1 MSDEFDRLEQGLK
14 SLGTTPTPRR
24 RASDLDAAM
33 QAFEQHQEGL
43 VREKQDRENLGRE
56 KQGQEKQGREK
67 QGQEKSNQDSADDM
81 RITPERPWWANV
93 TTGVMAMVFKIPLS
107 KIRFFKTRLFK
118 TRFFKSLFFRIQSL
132 SRPIP
137 ALTSLASVAVLGL
150 GVYLLIP
157 HWQDDQDP
165 VPDVSPGAVQ
175 QSAQKTADGAE
186 ETLSESESRAG
197 LANQAQERVVT
208 ESTARS
214 QLETSPA
221 DLGMAMDAPDVAMS
235 RGSAGSAALD
245 SRVRRQVGSAEMST
259 VRISNGHAPTL
270 MAPASEASSEA
281 FPEFESN
288 GLKVTAES
296 PVSTFSVDVDTAGYG
311 IVRSSLMNG
320 QMPPPGA
327 VRIEEMI
334 NYFPYDYSAPHQS
347 APHQSAPNQSAPNQ
361 SAPEHSAP
369 SQPAPGA
376 DDDAF
381 RTTVTTMEA
390 PWDSGRQLVTIGI
403 QGRQPAIEDR
413 PPLNL
418 VLLVDTSGSM
428 QGQNRLPLLK
438 QSMRL
443 MLGELR
449 ADDEVAIV
457 TYAGSAGVTLEPTPA
472 QDRAAILTAL
482 DQLQA
487 GGGTAGAAGL
497 QQAYQLANRMAED
510 GEVSRVLLATDGDF
524 NIGISDPE
532 ALETY
537 IGKQRDSGTYLSV
550 LGFGRGNL
558 DDATMQALAQHGN
571 GQAAYIDTLSEAQ
584 KVLVDQLTGA
594 LVPIADDVKIQVEFN
609 PARVQEYRLI
619 GYETRSLAREDFSND
634 KVDAGDIGA
643 GHQVTAIY
651 EITPVGSESAL
662 TEPLRYADQHIDQ
675 PGGAVSG
682 GGNEDEL
689 GFLRLRYKAPG
700 ETTSQLIETPIP
712 IDSEAP
718 SEDARF
724 AVAIAGFG
732 QLLSGS
738 VYLGEW
744 SWKDAIALAEQSR
757 GEDRFGYRAEA
768 IRLMRLAGS
777 LDDASSHGE
786 ESGELSR

>member
-14 SLGTTPTPRR
+14 SLGTTPAPRR
-24 RASDLDAAM
+24 RARDLDAAM

-43 VREKQDRENLGRE
+43 VRENLGR
-56 KQGQEKQGREK
+56 EKQGREK
-67 QGQEKSNQDSADDM
+67 QGRAKSHQDSADDM
-81 RITPERPWWANV
+81 RITAERPWWANV
-93 TTGVMAMVFKIPLS
+93 KTGVMAMVFK
-107 KIRFFKTRLFK
+107 
-118 TRFFKSLFFRIQSL
+118 TRFSKFLSLRK
-132 SRPIP
+132 PIP

-165 VPDVSPGAVQ
+165 VPDVNPGAVQ

-186 ETLSESESRAG
+186 ETLSESESRAD
-197 LANQAQERVVT
+197 LAKQAQERVVT

-235 RGSAGSAALD
+235 RGSGGSAALD

-259 VRISNGHAPTL
+259 VRISNGHAPSL
-270 MAPASEASSEA
+270 MAPAPEASSEA

-334 NYFPYDYSAPHQS
+334 NYFPYDY
-347 APHQSAPNQSAPNQ
+347 SAPNQ

-482 DQLQA
+482 DQLHA

-609 PARVQEYRLI
+609 PARVHEYRLI
-619 GYETRSLAREDFSND
+619 GYETRNLAREDFSND

-682 GGNEDEL
+682 GGNDDEL

-768 IRLMRLAGS
+768 IRLMRLASS
-777 LDDASSHGE
+777 LDNASPNGE
-786 ESGELSR
+786 EAGELSR

>member
-14 SLGTTPTPRR
+14 SLGTTPAPRR
-24 RASDLDAAM
+24 RARDLDAAM
-33 QAFEQHQEGL
+33 QAFEQHQEGW

-67 QGQEKSNQDSADDM
+67 QGRAKSHQDSADDM
-81 RITPERPWWANV
+81 RITAERPWWANV
-93 TTGVMAMVFKIPLS
+93 KTGVMAMVFK
-107 KIRFFKTRLFK
+107 
-118 TRFFKSLFFRIQSL
+118 TRFSKFLSLRK
-132 SRPIP
+132 PIP

-186 ETLSESESRAG
+186 ETLSESESRAD
-197 LANQAQERVVT
+197 LAKQAQERVVT

-259 VRISNGHAPTL
+259 VRISNGHAPSL
-270 MAPASEASSEA
+270 MAPAPEASSEA

-334 NYFPYDYSAPHQS
+334 NYFPYDYSAP
-347 APHQSAPNQSAPNQ
+347 NQSAPNQ
-361 SAPEHSAP
+361 SAP

-482 DQLQA
+482 DQLHA

-609 PARVQEYRLI
+609 PARVHEYRLI
-619 GYETRSLAREDFSND
+619 GYETRNLAREDFSND

-682 GGNEDEL
+682 GGNDDEL

-768 IRLMRLAGS
+768 IRLMRLASS
-777 LDDASSHGE
+777 LDNASPNGE
-786 ESGELSR
+786 EAGELSR

>member
-14 SLGTTPTPRR
+14 SLGTTPAPRR
-24 RASDLDAAM
+24 RARDLDAAM
-33 QAFEQHQEGL
+33 QAFEQHQEGW

-67 QGQEKSNQDSADDM
+67 QGQEKSHQDSADDM

-93 TTGVMAMVFKIPLS
+93 KTGVMAMVFK
-107 KIRFFKTRLFK
+107 
-118 TRFFKSLFFRIQSL
+118 TRFSKFLSLRK
-132 SRPIP
+132 PIP

-197 LANQAQERVVT
+197 LANQAQEPVVT

-270 MAPASEASSEA
+270 MAPAPEASSEA

-334 NYFPYDYSAPHQS
+334 NYFPYDYSAP
-347 APHQSAPNQSAPNQ
+347 NQSAPNQ
-361 SAPEHSAP
+361 SAP

-482 DQLQA
+482 DQLHA

-609 PARVQEYRLI
+609 PARVHEYRLI
-619 GYETRSLAREDFSND
+619 GYETRNLAREDFSND

-682 GGNEDEL
+682 GGNDDEL

>member
-14 SLGTTPTPRR
+14 SLGTTPAPRR
-24 RASDLDAAM
+24 RARDLDAAM
-33 QAFEQHQEGL
+33 QAFEQHQEGW

-67 QGQEKSNQDSADDM
+67 QGQEKSHQDSADDM
-81 RITPERPWWANV
+81 RITAERPWWANV
-93 TTGVMAMVFKIPLS
+93 KTGVMAMVFK
-107 KIRFFKTRLFK
+107 
-118 TRFFKSLFFRIQSL
+118 TRFSKFLSLRK
-132 SRPIP
+132 PIP

-186 ETLSESESRAG
+186 ETLSESESRAD
-197 LANQAQERVVT
+197 LAKQAQERVVT

-235 RGSAGSAALD
+235 RGSGGSAALD

-259 VRISNGHAPTL
+259 VRISNGHAPSL
-270 MAPASEASSEA
+270 MAPAPEASSEA

-334 NYFPYDYSAPHQS
+334 NYFPYDY
-347 APHQSAPNQSAPNQ
+347 SAPNQ

-482 DQLQA
+482 DQLHA

-609 PARVQEYRLI
+609 PARVHEYRLI
-619 GYETRSLAREDFSND
+619 GYETRNLAREDFSND

-682 GGNEDEL
+682 GGNDDEL

-768 IRLMRLAGS
+768 IRLMRLASS
-777 LDDASSHGE
+777 LDNASPNGE
-786 ESGELSR
+786 EAGELSR

>member
-14 SLGTTPTPRR
+14 SLGTTPSPRR
-24 RASDLDAAM
+24 RERDLDAAM
-33 QAFEQHQEGL
+33 QAFEQHQEN
-43 VREKQDRENLGRE
+43 QNQENLN
-56 KQGQEKQGREK
+56 QEKPH
-67 QGQEKSNQDSADDM
+67 QESADDM
-81 RITPERPWWANV
+81 RITPERPWWASV
-93 TTGVMAMVFKIPLS
+93 KAGVMAVFFKIP
-107 KIRFFKTRLFK
+107 FFKV
-118 TRFFKSLFFRIQSL
+118 RFFKSLFFRTRFFKFLSL
-132 SRPIP
+132 RKPIP

-175 QSAQKTADGAE
+175 QSAQKAQDGAE
-186 ETLSESESRAG
+186 GAVRESESRTDV
-197 LANQAQERVVT
+197 ANQAQEHV
-208 ESTARS
+208 AAA
-214 QLETSPA
+214 PA
-221 DLGMAMDAPDVAMS
+221 DRSRQEASLSDPGIEAEAPEVAMG
-235 RGSAGSAALD
+235 RGSAGNTALD

-270 MAPASEASSEA
+270 VPPVPAASSEA
-281 FPEFESN
+281 FPEFESS
-288 GLKVTAES
+288 GLKITAES

-334 NYFPYDYSAPHQS
+334 NYFPYDY
-347 APHQSAPNQSAPNQ
+347 
-361 SAPEHSAP
+361 
-369 SQPAPGA
+369 PAPGA
-376 DDDAF
+376 EDDAF

-418 VLLVDTSGSM
+418 VLLIDTSGSM

-438 QSMRL
+438 QSIRL

-457 TYAGSAGVTLEPTPA
+457 TYAGSVGVTLEPTPA
-472 QDRAAILTAL
+472 GDRAAILAAL

-497 QQAYQLANRMAED
+497 QQAYQLASRMAED

-524 NIGISDPE
+524 NIGINDPE
-532 ALETY
+532 ALEDY
-537 IGKQRDSGTYLSV
+537 IGEQRDSGTYLSV

-584 KVLVDQLTGA
+584 KVLVDQFTGA
-594 LVPIADDVKIQVEFN
+594 LVSIADDVKIQVEFN

-619 GYETRSLAREDFSND
+619 GYETRNLAREDFSND

-662 TEPLRYADQHIDQ
+662 TDPLRYADQHVDQ
-675 PGGAVSG
+675 PDDAVSG
-682 GGNEDEL
+682 GGNDDEL

-700 ETTSQLIETPIP
+700 DATSQLIETPIP
-712 IDSEAP
+712 TDGQAP

-738 VYLGEW
+738 VYLGNW

-768 IRLMRLAGS
+768 IRLMRLADS
-777 LDDASSHGE
+777 LDNASTNGE
-786 ESGELSR
+786 ETGELSR

>member
-14 SLGTTPTPRR
+14 SLGTTPAPRR
-24 RASDLDAAM
+24 RARDLDAAM

-43 VREKQDRENLGRE
+43 VREKQGRE
-56 KQGQEKQGREK
+56 KQGQENLS
-67 QGQEKSNQDSADDM
+67 QEKSNQDSADDM

-107 KIRFFKTRLFK
+107 KIRFFKTRFLNSP
-118 TRFFKSLFFRIQSL
+118 FFKFLSL

-137 ALTSLASVAVLGL
+137 AVTRLASVAVLGL

-259 VRISNGHAPTL
+259 VRISNGHAPSL
-270 MAPASEASSEA
+270 MAPAPEASSEA

-334 NYFPYDYSAPHQS
+334 NYFPYDYSAP
-347 APHQSAPNQSAPNQ
+347 NQ
-361 SAPEHSAP
+361 SAP